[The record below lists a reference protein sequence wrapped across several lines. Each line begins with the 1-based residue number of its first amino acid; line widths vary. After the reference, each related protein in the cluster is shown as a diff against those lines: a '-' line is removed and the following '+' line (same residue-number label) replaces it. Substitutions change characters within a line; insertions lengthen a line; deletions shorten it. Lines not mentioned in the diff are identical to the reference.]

1 MLSFDK
7 DLLDQDEVI
16 RVEWRKC
23 CERIFRSV
31 TINCSSE
38 GVGNGVTVV
47 LSDTRCNEHIT
58 ENCVERSVRLP
69 AALKGARMA
78 GAGTSSSFVIIPT
91 VESHYFELAEKHVV
105 NKAHSSGYLK
115 RMKSRCLALSADA
128 AGESL
133 TADSDGVGGGDTS
146 ECNSSIL

>member
-1 MLSFDK
+1 MA
-7 DLLDQDEVI
+7 
-16 RVEWRKC
+16 
-23 CERIFRSV
+23 
-31 TINCSSE
+31 
-38 GVGNGVTVV
+38 GVG
-47 LSDTRCNEHIT
+47 
-58 ENCVERSVRLP
+58 
-69 AALKGARMA
+69 
-78 GAGTSSSFVIIPT
+78 TSPSFVIIPT